1 MVSTGRRTV
10 AVVLVLAV
18 GSIVGC
24 ANSPRPATAPAP
36 QPVGVDS
43 ATGLP
48 VDTLRG
54 RESGNA
60 GYVIPAPLDPRKHGP
75 RRFYTGKNYGSEA
88 EFNPLTEILNEGFDI
103 LSLNYVDRHF
113 LNRPYGFAASNVF
126 KSVLHPIKSFEL
138 YGWNN
143 LFRSEIFP
151 LSLKRTFYSG
161 KWVSNYELHLFGSGM
176 VSLRMTDWYELHGYS
191 HPALLGQATTMVAHY
206 LNEVM
211 ENGWISYPNED
222 PVVDLAIFD
231 VAGFALWHQHWMQ
244 RAFSGKY
251 QLTNW
256 PVQPSYDPVNKTLE
270 NTGQFFVL
278 RGPLPLVK
286 TWDFFTIFGESGAIG
301 LSKTIGGGRALS
313 VGLGWDG
320 VSGVPATGTTAG
332 VKSTTLPKATF
343 YFDRN
348 GSLMWSVTLNNRT
361 EANRVTMNV
370 YPGVF
375 RIRGFTTGAWMQLP
389 QGGGFKGGIISTWG
403 VGLGGATITP

>member
-1 MVSTGRRTV
+1 MDTATV
-10 AVVLVLAV
+10 V
-18 GSIVGC
+18 
-24 ANSPRPATAPAP
+24 
-36 QPVGVDS
+36 
-43 ATGLP
+43 P

-54 RESGNA
+54 RESGSA

-75 RRFYTGKNYGSEA
+75 RRFYTGKNYGSES
-88 EFNPLTEILNEGFDI
+88 EFNPLTEILNEGYDI
-103 LSLNYVDRHF
+103 LSLDHTDRHF
-113 LNRPYGFAASNVF
+113 LNRPYGYAASNVF

-143 LFRSEIFP
+143 LLRSEILP
-151 LSLKRTFYSG
+151 LSLKRSFYSG

-176 VSLRMTDWYELHGYS
+176 VSLRMTDWFELHGYS
-191 HPALLGQATTMVAHY
+191 HPALLGQGTTMVAHY

-211 ENGWISYPNED
+211 ENGRISYLNED

-244 RAFSGKY
+244 RDFSGQY

-256 PVQPSYDPVNKTLE
+256 PAQPSYDPVNKTLE

-278 RGPLPLVK
+278 RGPLPLLK
-286 TWDFFTIFGESGAIG
+286 TWDLFTIFGESGSIG

-313 VGLGWDG
+313 VGMGWDG
-320 VSGVPATGTTAG
+320 VSGVPATDSVAG
-332 VKSTTLPKATF
+332 VKPTTLPKATI

-348 GSLMWSVTLNNRT
+348 GSLMWSVAVNNRT
-361 EANRVTMNV
+361 EANRLVVNV

-375 RIRGFTTGAWMQLP
+375 RIHGFTTGAWMQLP
-389 QGGGFKGGIISTWG
+389 KSGGIKGGIISGWG
-403 VGLGGATITP
+403 VGLGGASPRAKP